1 MDRTTQGFN
10 KTSEVQGGV
19 NFNGSYLAVID
30 SWIYD
35 IFVPMRI
42 AVPSC
47 VDSQGI
53 AGGLG
58 LYPQV
63 AQKIVNNLVAASG
76 ESWFWGGGQQGYLP
90 TANNPTATRPTS
102 K

>member
-1 MDRTTQGFN
+1 MILDRSIVHGQDDPGFN
-10 KTSEVQGGV
+10 KTSRCRAGKFQRI
-19 NFNGSYLAVID
+19 YLAVID

-42 AVPSC
+42 AVLC

-58 LYPQV
+58 LYPQ
-63 AQKIVNNLVAASG
+63 
-76 ESWFWGGGQQGYLP
+76 LP
-90 TANNPTATRPTS
+90 KNRE
-102 K
+102 